1 MLSGAKL
8 PDDRA
13 IDGVNQLNFILG
25 KSKSAR
31 TSFIYNP
38 GSASVYTW
46 ILQGNAVRKGDW
58 KLISPLKVERFLE
71 DAGSGDWELYNLKND
86 IGETN
91 NLAEK
96 FPEKLKEL
104 STHMRSFIEDKNP
117 L

>member
-1 MLSGAKL
+1 
-8 PDDRA
+8 
-13 IDGVNQLNFILG
+13 LG
-25 KSKSAR
+25 
-31 TSFIYNP
+31 
-38 GSASVYTW
+38 GS
-46 ILQGNAVRKGDW
+46 W
-58 KLISPLKVERFLE
+58 K